1 VIGLNPPRTILIF
14 GAAGSGSTTVARAI
28 ACQYGYHHIEVDE
41 ALFEP
46 SDPPFLVRRTDAETL
61 AIVTKQMV
69 AHELCVISGS
79 IIGWGESFKS
89 QIDLIVFL
97 HLPVDIRIDR
107 IRRREEKRFGSRVA
121 IGGDMYLQH
130 LAFLDWV
137 RAYETG
143 AANVRSL
150 NQHRAWLSDFTKPI
164 VTITDPLSVDE
175 ILNRIK
181 GYLSA
186 R

>member
-1 VIGLNPPRTILIF
+1 VIGLNPVRTILVF

-28 ACQYGYHHIEVDE
+28 ACQYGFHHIEVDE

-46 SDPPFLVRRTDAETL
+46 SDPPFLVRRSDVETN
-61 AIVTKQMV
+61 AIVAKQL
-69 AHELCVISGS
+69 ANHKSCVISGS

-89 QIDLIVFL
+89 QIDLVVFL
-97 HLPVDIRIDR
+97 HLPVEIRIDR
-107 IRRREEKRFGSRVA
+107 IRRREQKRFGTRVA
-121 IGGDMYLQH
+121 AGGDMYLQH

-143 AANVRSL
+143 EANVRSL
-150 NQHRAWLSDFTKPI
+150 KQHRAWLSDISKPI
-164 VTITDPLSVDE
+164 VTITEPLSVDD
-175 ILNRIK
+175 ILKQIK
-181 GYLSA
+181 GYLMA